1 MMAFYIGVVVLFVLA
16 LLFILWPYIRCHA
29 EQPSS
34 ADLRQSTNVLLYRDH
49 MADIEE
55 SLATNAITQAQYEEL
70 KLELERNLLED
81 SRVSEAETEPPVSSR
96 KNIMVFGGVIAAL
109 LVASVYLYS
118 QLGAYEAWQVKA
130 ALDNRSEL
138 ERQYLSTGDTALE
151 SELTASAKQVAEKLA
166 AAVARKPNDLQ
177 MRALLGRTAMSSGD
191 YTLAIEQFQA
201 ILEREPELSQIMA
214 ELAQAMFL
222 VAGNKVEP
230 EAKLLVGQALALE
243 PNNTVALGLSG
254 IASFQAEQYENAIST
269 WRQAIRLQN
278 PNSANAVALLRGI
291 EAAQQRL
298 GIDPEAVAAEPQ
310 PQQQPQQPARANSV
324 VNPTVTV
331 EVVLADNV
339 EASPET
345 KVFVYARAWQGAKV
359 PLSIARLRV
368 ADLPATITL
377 NNAMSMTP
385 AMNLNSA
392 KAVELVAR
400 VSHQG
405 TPVPQA
411 GDWQATLGPVEITAN
426 NTQPYTLYIADEV
439 L

>member
-16 LLFILWPYIRCHA
+16 LLFILWPFIRRNTK
-29 EQPSS
+29 QTSS
-34 ADLRQSTNVLLYRDH
+34 ADLRESTNVLLYRDH
-49 MADIEE
+49 MADIDD
-55 SLATNAITQAQYEEL
+55 SLATGAITQAQYDEL

-81 SRVSEAETEPPVSSR
+81 SQVSEGDTQASVSTS
-96 KNIMVFGGVIAAL
+96 KTLIVFGGIVAL
-109 LVASVYLYS
+109 MLVASAYLYS

-130 ALDNRSEL
+130 ALDKRSEL
-138 ERQYLSTGDTALE
+138 ERQYLSSGDAALE
-151 SELTASAKQVAEKLA
+151 AELTTSAQQLSEKLM
-166 AAVARKPNDLQ
+166 AAVKRKPDDLQ
-177 MRALLGRTAMSSGD
+177 MRALLARTAMSSGD
-191 YTLAIEQFQA
+191 YALAVEHFQA
-201 ILEREPELSQIMA
+201 ILDQEPELSQIMA

-230 EAKLLVGQALALE
+230 EAKLLVDQALALE

-254 IASFQAEQYENAIST
+254 IAAFQAEEYEAAIDT
-269 WRQAIRLQN
+269 WRKAIRLQN
-278 PNSANAVALLRGI
+278 PKSANAVALLRGI

-298 GIDPEAVAAEPQ
+298 GIDPETVVEPEPQ
-310 PQQQPQQPARANSV
+310 QTAAANSV

-331 EVVLADNV
+331 EVLLADAV
-339 EASPET
+339 DASPDT
-345 KVFVYARAWQGAKV
+345 TVFIYARAWQGAKV

-368 ADLPATITL
+368 SDLPATITL
-377 NNAMSMTP
+377 NNSMSMAP

-400 VSHQG
+400 VSQQG

-426 NTQPYTLYIADEV
+426 NTQPYTLYIADQV
-439 L
+439 Q